1 MANIYRNIHI
11 RGLNGV
17 GGDQAVYC
25 TTHSGKT
32 IFVNGYRSDG
42 NWKYMSMSI
51 PKRHAP
57 WRAAIRAAAMYAH
70 FAKTQD
76 VYLDQECATGV
87 SAYTIAIADWFG
99 APKVLEID
107 MDGWTGQIGQTI
119 RVRARD
125 NIMVA
130 AVSVVIRDARKNFL
144 EMGEAVQSEAGEPW
158 WNYTTQSLVKMEPFP
173 TVAAIAQDLAG
184 NRDSFVI
191 T

>member
-1 MANIYRNIHI
+1 MANIYKNIHM

-32 IFVNGYRSDG
+32 IFVSGYRCDG

-51 PKRHAP
+51 PKRHP
-57 WRAAIRAAAMYAH
+57 GAIRAAALYAH
-70 FAKTQD
+70 FAKNQD
-76 VYLDQECATGV
+76 VYVDQECGTGV
-87 SAYTIAIADWFG
+87 SAYAIAIADWFG

-125 NIMVA
+125 NVMVA
-130 AVSVVIRDARKNFL
+130 AVSVVIRDPQKNFL
-144 EMGEAVQSEAGEPW
+144 EMGEAVRSEEGGAW
-158 WNYTTQSLVKMEPFP
+158 WSYTTQTRMNMSPFP
-173 TVAAIAQDLAG
+173 IVAAIAQDLPG

-191 T
+191 S